1 MNIGELVQFH
11 SEHFFEGA
19 VQLRWVREREARAEE
34 VARSFVFHGPRY
46 HGAGEADQEGVDRH
60 YRLKDSASFVADL
73 LDSILSGLAGT
84 EHNPYLLVVAGYGA
98 GKSHLATTGAVL
110 LGAPQGPVAT
120 DIVARIAQ
128 ADAAIGRAVEERLAR
143 LGKPVLVLCLDGMSG
158 FHLGDALSQ
167 AVFAQLERYGVDAGA
182 IRALSP
188 RFQTAE
194 QFVQRNFAFR
204 AETFARH
211 LPGLDAETIGAG
223 LRNQDETLYSAVD
236 AIYTDANGSPIPVTG
251 QESAQELINTL
262 CEVYCGPDGA
272 FASVVILFDEF
283 GRYLEYA
290 ADKPQLAGDLA
301 LQQIFQGVQD
311 NSGKVRFIGFIQYA
325 LKTYLTRFSSAGL
338 RQLQRYITRFDT
350 AEKAYLSTNLETLF
364 AHLIGKDETRLAEV
378 WSQSRADGA
387 QRITWQRMSRG
398 LPGFER
404 FPVWN
409 EPEKFARVIAQ
420 GCWPLHPLA
429 TWFLTRQSDVV
440 QSRSALTVVKE
451 AIERI
456 GAEPAISG
464 GELRQVSA
472 AELLLRHLLPE
483 MLAAERGS
491 GAAVAETL
499 QILLEK
505 FQSHLTA
512 DQRLVLAGVAILEKM
527 RVGKQT
533 QTAMDDLL
541 CEATALDAAAAQGA
555 ARALGQELGAIEWNA
570 DLGQYELIADA
581 STRGQFQQWL
591 RQRQSALTSE
601 AVRDLFVRNA
611 AKDGD
616 LVDIPTDFG
625 HLHDIATTEWFF
637 EARWASV
644 QTVENVLKEAVQ
656 EWERAILPKEAKGR
670 VIYLYLQADDDLAAV
685 DATIERC
692 LREETRRVG
701 QAAMPV
707 WVIGLADG
715 EGAVAEHLG
724 RIHIFTEPLAA
735 EEQERFRR
743 FVPEERERSRLALK
757 EALAGMIRE
766 RRFWIAGCE
775 VIPDGRLKNV
785 GEAIFAR
792 VYPKVTPF
800 PFDGF
805 ATAAGGGPADAAQ
818 ITRSLIARQVDG
830 PWVQAQPKRLQNRV
844 RSILVDS
851 WRVLASSGK
860 LTAPGH
866 PELKAMLDWLQTC
879 HAEDPKR
886 TLLISYR
893 ALIAP
898 PYGMN
903 AASAGLLLG
912 LLLDGQHPPRR
923 IVRQG
928 EMVAASDWVN
938 DAFSAKHGRHH
949 LEQGLLETT
958 TLRFLSE
965 DSAGRWR
972 DLLERWEAE
981 QNHER
986 KVALG
991 KEAEKM
997 NQVDPLPAEL
1007 DGNFKYLRDKSEAS
1021 ALKLRQ
1027 FRAQLDE
1034 WENGIERA
1042 ERQNNVGEL
1051 LRLST
1056 LLLRRQQEV
1065 SDGVHWSPTAV
1076 DACNDL
1082 LIPLREMVSQQV
1094 AGWIPRQ
1101 SCHNAIDVGSFRH
1114 RIEKAIGSLKD
1125 LAFESEARA
1134 LEQQSQRAIL
1144 QVEKR
1149 QRFALTLAE
1158 SDDYP
1163 RQPEPS
1169 ESTPVRDLHDD
1180 IEKGERLIEGVQAA
1194 QGVLED
1200 QEIQARVDAIKPRL
1214 QQLRAALQRQRA
1226 RLGEL
1231 YDVAL
1236 DSEEAL
1242 KESLLKANR
1251 LRHIFLGTPDEGGV
1265 GEMVVQL
1272 ERVLSDV
1279 ADWES
1284 GEVGVERLETLLRQQ
1299 SAQQLAALET
1309 FLADSD
1315 IEPAWTMAAIYQGLV
1330 ESRLSGARR
1339 RSADWVSLHQ
1349 VDESRLAEF
1358 DAHDCART
1366 EQELRNAPAY
1376 LAEEDRARIE
1386 RLLTALGERLAE
1398 HAEQERRA
1406 RVTAWQQ
1413 RFLSLG
1419 PVEQFD
1425 RHATDDLLKAL
1436 RGPPDAL
1443 SPAEQALVEP
1453 VISALTAHLDRMS
1466 MDDIVARIEQLTL
1479 ARQREIFERLAARL
1493 EEREVVVDT
1502 I

>member
-19 VQLRWVREREARAEE
+19 VQLRWVRERAARAEE

-73 LDSILSGLAGT
+73 LDSILSGLAGA
-84 EHNPYLLVVAGYGA
+84 EHNAYLLVVAGYGA

-110 LGAPQGPVAT
+110 LGAPQGPVAA

-128 ADAAIGRAVEERLAR
+128 ADAAIGQAVEERLAR

-167 AVFAQLERYGVDAGA
+167 AVFAQLDRYGVDAGA

-251 QESAQELINTL
+251 QESAQDLINTL

-325 LKTYLTRFSSAGL
+325 LKIYLTRFSSADL
-338 RQLQRYITRFDT
+338 RQLKRYITRFDT

-378 WSQSRADGA
+378 WSQSRADEA

-440 QSRSALTVVKE
+440 QSRSALTIIKDV
-451 AIERI
+451 IERVS
-456 GAEPAISG
+456 AETVLSG
-464 GELRQVSA
+464 TSLRQVSA
-472 AELLLRHLLPE
+472 AELLLDNMLPE
-483 MLAAERGS
+483 MLAAERETG
-491 GAAVAETL
+491 GVVAETL
-499 QILLEK
+499 QLLLEK
-505 FQSHLTA
+505 FQGHLT
-512 DQRLVLAGVAILEKM
+512 RPRTLVLAGVAILQKM
-527 RVGKQT
+527 GVGKQT
-533 QTAMDDLL
+533 QVAMDDLL
-541 CEATALDAAAAQGA
+541 CEAAALESGVLQGA
-555 ARALGQELGAIEWNA
+555 VRELSQDLGALEWNR

-581 STRGQFQQWL
+581 TTRGQFQQWL
-591 RQRQSALTSE
+591 RQRQSALTPE

-611 AKDGD
+611 AKDGE

-637 EARWASV
+637 EARWASGH
-644 QTVENVLKEAVQ
+644 TVENVIKTAVQ
-656 EWERAILPKEAKGR
+656 EWERATLPKDAKGR

-701 QAAMPV
+701 QAALPL

-715 EGAVAEHLG
+715 LGVVAEHLG
-724 RIHIFTEPLAA
+724 RIYIFTEPLAA

-785 GEAIFAR
+785 GDAIFAR

-886 TLLISYR
+886 TLWTSYR

-981 QNHER
+981 QNYER

-991 KEAEKM
+991 KEAGTM

-1034 WENGIERA
+1034 WENGLERA
-1042 ERQNNVGEL
+1042 ERQNNPGEL

-1065 SDGVHWSPTAV
+1065 SDGLHWSDSAV
-1076 DACNDL
+1076 EACNRL
-1082 LIPLREMVSQQV
+1082 LIPLRQMVSESIG
-1094 AGWIPRQ
+1094 GWIPRQ

-1114 RIEKAIGSLKD
+1114 RIEKAMSSLKD
-1125 LAFESEARA
+1125 LGFDSEARA

-1169 ESTPVRDLHDD
+1169 ESTPVRDLRDD

-1194 QGVLED
+1194 QGVLTD

-1242 KESLLKANR
+1242 KDALLKANR

-1265 GEMVVQL
+1265 DEMVVQL
-1272 ERVLSDV
+1272 ERVLADV

-1309 FLADSD
+1309 FLADRD
-1315 IEPAWTMAAIYQGLV
+1315 IEPAWAMAALYPGLV
-1330 ESRLSGARR
+1330 EARLTVARR
-1339 RSADWVSLHQ
+1339 RSAEWVRLKMMSDNQ
-1349 VDESRLAEF
+1349 VAELG
-1358 DAHDCART
+1358 AEGCVML
-1366 EQELRNAPAY
+1366 EQELKNAPAS
-1376 LAEEDRARIE
+1376 LAADDRARIE
-1386 RLLTALGERLAE
+1386 LLLVAVSQRLAE
-1398 HAEQERRA
+1398 HAEQARRA
-1406 RVTAWQQ
+1406 RVIAWQQ

-1419 PVEQFD
+1419 PVEQLD
-1425 RHATDDLLKAL
+1425 RHATEDLLKGL
-1436 RGPPDAL
+1436 RGPPDGL
-1443 SPAEQALVEP
+1443 LPAEKSIVES
-1453 VISALTAHLDRMS
+1453 VRVALTAHLDQMS
-1466 MDDIVARIEQLTL
+1466 MDDIVARIERL
-1479 ARQREIFERLAARL
+1479 ALERQRQLFELLAARFA
-1493 EEREVVVDT
+1493 ETDVRVEAV
-1502 I
+1502 